1 VWGLDLFGGG
11 APFTN
16 VSGQWYN
23 QSERRN
29 QMKANEVKAA
39 DKLAD
44 YLNDGTFSPA
54 VMANYLV
61 TNFPIYTQDR
71 LMELI
76 RYIIQYEAMVFE
88 IEWENGKT
96 SEGLMLADSLVGM
109 VNAKYGAETSIT
121 THNKEREAKYYMDQ
135 DSF

>member
-1 VWGLDLFGGG
+1 
-11 APFTN
+11 
-16 VSGQWYN
+16 
-23 QSERRN
+23 
-29 QMKANEVKAA
+29 
-39 DKLAD
+39 
-44 YLNDGTFSPA
+44 
-54 VMANYLV
+54 
-61 TNFPIYTQDR
+61 
-71 LMELI
+71 MELI